1 MRTKIVIIISWIF
14 LISAIHGQE
23 TISFIPREII
33 NVPTAGSLD
42 KGGVGVNLRVY
53 PRGGLLSGLS
63 AGVADPFLVTI
74 YFGGE
79 NIIGVGEV
87 NWNPQV
93 GVDLRFR
100 VVNETME
107 LPAISVGFTNQ
118 GYGAYIKNKKR
129 YAIKSKGFYVV
140 SSKNYNILGNFG
152 FHLGANF
159 SLETK
164 DQDTDINFFVGFD
177 KDIVHNFVL
186 LGEYDLGLND
196 NEDETFTNEKGYL
209 NAGIR
214 WKFLGRFHLEFHFK
228 NLLENR
234 VGSTGITREVK
245 IEFLEKVFK

>member
-1 MRTKIVIIISWIF
+1 MRTKIIMIINWIF
-14 LISAIHGQE
+14 IISAIYGQE

-100 VVNETME
+100 VVNETVE
-107 LPAISVGFTNQ
+107 LPAISGTEVRQ
-118 GYGAYIKNKKR
+118 RGADD
-129 YAIKSKGFYVV
+129 AF
-140 SSKNYNILGNFG
+140 
-152 FHLGANF
+152 A
-159 SLETK
+159 
-164 DQDTDINFFVGFD
+164 DTPDVIPTEAKPAD
-177 KDIVHNFVL
+177 DAPS
-186 LGEYDLGLND
+186 Y
-196 NEDETFTNEKGYL
+196 TS
-209 NAGIR
+209 R
-214 WKFLGRFHLEFHFK
+214 
-228 NLLENR
+228 LLEAKR
-234 VGSTGITREVK
+234 RARQQHSPPRDDASES
-245 IEFLEKVFK
+245 